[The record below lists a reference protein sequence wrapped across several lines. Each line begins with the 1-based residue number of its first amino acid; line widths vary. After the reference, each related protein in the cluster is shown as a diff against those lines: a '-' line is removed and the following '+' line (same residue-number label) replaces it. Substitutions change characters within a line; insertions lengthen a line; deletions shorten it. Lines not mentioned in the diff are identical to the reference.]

1 MISKKMLEAINKQIN
16 AEMYSAYLYLSMSA
30 WCSDQNLDGF
40 AQWLKVQAQEEM
52 EHAMKF
58 YGYIY
63 EQQERVKLLP
73 IEGPPTDFSS
83 IKEIAKMQLEH
94 EKKVT
99 SLIKALVDLARKDK
113 DYATEYFLQWFVTEQ
128 VEEEANAEE
137 IISKLDMIGESKHA
151 LYMLDK
157 EMGQRR
163 AGEE

>member
-1 MISKKMLEAINKQIN
+1 MISEKMQEAINKQIN

-52 EHAMKF
+52 AHAMKF
-58 YGYIY
+58 YGYVH
-63 EQQERVKLLP
+63 EQQGRVKLLP
-73 IEGPPTDFSS
+73 IEGPPTEFSS
-83 IKEIAKMQLEH
+83 VKEVAGMQLDH

-99 SLIKALVDLARKDK
+99 SLIKGLVNLAREEKDF
-113 DYATEYFLQWFVTEQ
+113 ATEYFLQWFVTEQ

-137 IISKLDMIGESKHA
+137 IISKLGMIGESGQA

-163 AGEE
+163 AGGE